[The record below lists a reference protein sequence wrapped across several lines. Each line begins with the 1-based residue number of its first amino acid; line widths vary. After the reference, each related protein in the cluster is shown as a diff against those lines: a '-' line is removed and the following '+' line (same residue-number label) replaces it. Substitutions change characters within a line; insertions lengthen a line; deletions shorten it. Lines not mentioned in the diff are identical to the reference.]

1 MIAMINNQ
9 IDISEQIKFND
20 LLEQIKEEQKI

>member
-1 MIAMINNQ
+1 MINNQ

-20 LLEQIKEEQKI
+20 LLEQIKEEQKIQT